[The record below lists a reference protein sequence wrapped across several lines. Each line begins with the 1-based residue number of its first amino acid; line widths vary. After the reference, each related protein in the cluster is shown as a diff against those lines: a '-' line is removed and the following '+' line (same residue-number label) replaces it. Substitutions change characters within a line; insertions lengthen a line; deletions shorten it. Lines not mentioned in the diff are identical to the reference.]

1 MIRYRDTCA
10 EAMRFFKEKGLITEK
25 VEACLKLLEV
35 DSLEVLP
42 SKVKGDRCKSAL
54 FDGCRLALSL
64 KKMEKKRM

>member
-42 SKVKGDRCKSAL
+42 SKVKGDRCKSVLLMVADWL
-54 FDGCRLALSL
+54 LT
-64 KKMEKKRM
+64 